1 VKDCTCGF
9 CPQPLHDDPFNEFV
23 SGFIS
28 VIFQG
33 VRHLVLAGGALDD
46 AALAEGLGRL
56 PALRTLHCR
65 ELARVQGHGLA
76 VLRTCPRVQHVGVR
90 ECAAVADAGL
100 FHLARGAL
108 RSLISLEVKDISCG
122 CI

>member
-1 VKDCTCGF
+1 MLD
-9 CPQPLHDDPFNEFV
+9 
-23 SGFIS
+23 
-28 VIFQG
+28 
-33 VRHLVLAGGALDD
+33 GGALDD

-56 PALRTLHCR
+56 PALRTLRCR

-76 VLRTCPRVQHVGVR
+76 ALRTCPRVQHVSVR

-108 RSLISLEVKDISCG
+108 RSLTSLEVKDISCG
-122 CI
+122 CM